1 MRSIGKYL
9 SRLDSQR
16 LTNLI
21 QSQIK
26 IVKELLRQRE
36 FIIQSVNG
44 SVKIIKLRVGI
55 SKHFVKSVQSLFA
68 SNALLQIST
77 EDTKFLDW
85 RKQFKNR
92 LNVLHPQ
99 SARKLN
105 LLQRWFK
112 MNLPISNRLK
122 SFSKLR
128 KNRILPRF
136 SLYS

>member
-55 SKHFVKSVQSLFA
+55 SKHFAKSVQSLFA

-77 EDTKFLDW
+77 EDTKFLDS

-99 SARKLN
+99 SARKSN

-112 MNLPISNRLK
+112 MNLLISNRLK